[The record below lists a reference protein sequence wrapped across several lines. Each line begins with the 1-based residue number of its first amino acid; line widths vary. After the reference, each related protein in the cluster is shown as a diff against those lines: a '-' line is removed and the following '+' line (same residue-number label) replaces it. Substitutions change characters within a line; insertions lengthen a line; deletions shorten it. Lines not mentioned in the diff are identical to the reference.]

1 MLSTTDKE
9 KIKNKMNAYGLKYSG
24 LAKKVKTTVAKLD
37 KVLNHNVSMP
47 ALEER
52 LIEWAMK

>member
-9 KIKNKMNAYGLKYSG
+9 KIKTKMNDHGLRYSG

-37 KVLNHNVSMP
+37 KVLNHNANIP

-52 LIEWAMK
+52 LIEWMMK